1 MLRLFQQ
8 VLERAHALEA
18 GRSVRGAG
26 MLDDVLDQVRRRAYH
41 DHVIVVVSDFDGAGD
56 RTRRTLMLLKEH
68 NDVIAVPVL
77 DPSRTTLPESGRLV
91 VSDGALQVELDLD
104 NRTTREALVSI
115 GEKSV
120 DQLTAWEREIRVP
133 VLPILTSE
141 DPARQLQRLLGAR
154 QATRRAP

>member
-1 MLRLFQQ
+1 M
-8 VLERAHALEA
+8 
-18 GRSVRGAG
+18 
-26 MLDDVLDQVRRRAYH
+26 
-41 DHVIVVVSDFDGAGD
+41 
-56 RTRRTLMLLKEH
+56 
-68 NDVIAVPVL
+68 PVL

-120 DQLTAWEREIRVP
+120 DLLTAWEREIGVP
-133 VLPILTSE
+133 VLPVLTSE

-154 QATRRAP
+154 AAVRRPQH